1 MVVSTFHCL
10 QCFIIISYLSR
21 TTTPNNNNYHEQ
33 QQDHAPH
40 TVWEQHPHQHHP
52 VHQPKRDGTE
62 ALPPSWVAKEIKDTE
77 EPQADELGWTSI
89 TLLGTLPACYDLP
102 FNNVL
107 KEYCRCGRRE
117 GRKLHLRH
125 VISHHTKS
133 LCTCTQQFPYTL
145 CTLEIIAYTYTM
157 FFLYLIF

>member
-10 QCFIIISYLSR
+10 QEFVIGCIAEYIKANNPFYHYILSFKNKNNYH
-21 TTTPNNNNYHEQ
+21 TNNNNYHEWQ
-33 QQDHAPH
+33 WDHAPH
-40 TVWEQHPHQHHP
+40 TVWERHPHQHHP
-52 VHQPKRDGTE
+52 VHQPKGDGTE
-62 ALPPSWVAKEIKDTE
+62 ALPPSWVAEEIKDTE

-107 KEYCRCGRRE
+107 KEYCRRGRRE

-125 VISHHTKS
+125 IISHHV
-133 LCTCTQQFPYTL
+133 
-145 CTLEIIAYTYTM
+145 
-157 FFLYLIF
+157 